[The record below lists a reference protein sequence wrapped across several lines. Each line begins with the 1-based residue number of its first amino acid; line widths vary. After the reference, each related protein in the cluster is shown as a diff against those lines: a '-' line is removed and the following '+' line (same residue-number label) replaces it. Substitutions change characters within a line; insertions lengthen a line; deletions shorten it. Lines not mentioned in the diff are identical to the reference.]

1 MQRAPAAQRL
11 GLCLNFAAGKRKNMF
26 GGKIG
31 LPELLI
37 VFAIGLL
44 IFGPSKLAGL
54 GKSLG
59 EGIRGFKS
67 AISDEES
74 KKD

>member
-1 MQRAPAAQRL
+1 
-11 GLCLNFAAGKRKNMF
+11 MF

-37 VFAIGLL
+37 VFAIAML

-54 GKSLG
+54 GKSMG

-67 AISDEES
+67 AMND
-74 KKD
+74 KDSPAPKE

>member
-1 MQRAPAAQRL
+1 ML
-11 GLCLNFAAGKRKNMF
+11 

-31 LPELLI
+31 IPELLI
-37 VFAIGLL
+37 VFVIALF

-67 AISDEES
+67 ALDDRES
-74 KKD
+74 PVRKD